1 MPSPTVDQGSKPRV
15 LVVDDE
21 QDMLETAAAIL
32 SAEFEVLTARNGQ
45 LALSVLEKSPVQVIC
60 TDYNM
65 PGMTGVQLLRQVGAQ
80 YPGVSAILVTGFTD
94 IAHQEKRP
102 GDVFLLVVKPYKPE
116 ALRDAVRRAVQYSQV
131 KKALQNLAPDKGSD

>member
-21 QDMLETAAAIL
+21 QDMLETTAAIL
-32 SAEFEVLTARNGQ
+32 SPEFEVLTARNGQ

-65 PGMTGVQLLRQVGAQ
+65 PGLTGVQLLRLVRAR
-80 YPGVSAILVTGFTD
+80 YPGVSAVLVTGFTD
-94 IAHQEKRP
+94 IAHQEK
-102 GDVFLLVVKPYKPE
+102 
-116 ALRDAVRRAVQYSQV
+116 
-131 KKALQNLAPDKGSD
+131 